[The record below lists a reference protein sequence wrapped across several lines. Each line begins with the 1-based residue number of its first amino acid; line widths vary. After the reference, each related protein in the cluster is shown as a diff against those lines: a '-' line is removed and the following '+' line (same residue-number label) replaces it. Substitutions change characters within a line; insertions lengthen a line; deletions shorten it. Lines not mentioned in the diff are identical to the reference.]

1 MQWLLAFCFCLPV
14 VGCWPPFQQLSLFK
28 YPHLNLSRTF
38 QLTETMKQ
46 QENTESKVE
55 RLGQFFKRNVR
66 KLREKSH
73 NLDLVFLVDES
84 SSVGSANFISEL
96 KFVKKLLS
104 DFPVVPSATRVAIVT
119 FSSKNNVVPRVDYIS
134 SPQLHQH
141 KCSLLNQEI
150 PAINYKGGG
159 TYTKGAFQQAAQILR
174 HSRRNAT
181 KVIFLITDGYSNG
194 GDPRPIAASL
204 RDAGV
209 EIFTFGIWQG
219 NIRELHDMASHS
231 KEEHC
236 YLVHN
241 FAEFEALARR
251 ALHEDLPSGNYI
263 QEDVSRCSYLCEAG
277 QDCCDVM
284 ASCKCGTHTGQYDCV
299 CERGYYGKGLQ
310 HECTACPS
318 GTYKPES
325 TPGGM
330 GSCIPCPDKHHTSP
344 PGSTTVEDCVCKDGY
359 SAAGQSCEV
368 VHCPEI
374 QPPENG
380 FFIQN
385 VCNNHFNAACG
396 IRCKLGFDLV
406 GSSIRLCQPSGEWS
420 GSEPTCRVRMCPRL
434 YRPVHGHINCSAS
447 DTSYRT
453 VCQVTCEE
461 GYRLEGSSRLTCQV
475 NTQWDVPEPQCVE
488 IHCPTLQRPKNVVIL
503 PPTCGEEE
511 VKAGDVCR
519 LSCVHGY
526 SLSGVTGEV
535 QCLTSGKWS
544 KNAHKAKCRD
554 TEPPQINC
562 PKDIVTETMEHQSS
576 ASISWIIPNARDNSG
591 EEVSIQVT
599 PTFIPPHPF
608 PIGEV
613 KITYTA
619 TDRSG
624 NRDSCSFI
632 VKVID
637 TEPPVIDRCRSPPP
651 FQTVESELT
660 AEWEVPQFSDNS
672 GAPLTITESHSPGD
686 LFPRGET
693 VVHYTA
699 TDPSGN
705 NRTCDIHVI
714 IRGSACEQPFNP
726 VNGEF
731 SCTEEESGV
740 NCTLYCMDGYGFT
753 DEPTH
758 SYLCA
763 HDGVWKPP
771 YSAEWPDCSLNRFAN
786 HGFKPFE
793 MLFKASRCEDLNL
806 LETFTEKF
814 YSALGSMVPSFC
826 SDDDVACRLEVMP
839 HGQCLEY
846 NYDYDNGFAIGPGG
860 WGRNWGAQG
869 RLDYAYPELQN
880 DQPDTNK
887 PFTVS
892 PKMAPLRRKRHRQ
905 KAAPAT
911 DQKIHIVFNITAS
924 IPLPAEQ
931 NNSLEA
937 ENQNKL
943 LLALENITNRLKRTL
958 NKEPLYTFQVASE
971 MIVADTKSLE
981 SEKAALFCRPGSVL
995 KGRMCVNCPVGTYF
1009 SLEHKACESCWIG
1022 SYQDEEGQL
1031 ECKNCPA
1038 GSSTVYMHSRSA
1050 AECKAQCKPG
1060 TYSPNG
1066 LETCESCP
1074 LGKYQPV
1081 FGSKF
1086 CVACPEVM
1094 STVNRGAVGVSEC
1107 GVLCPAGQFSRS
1119 GLMPCYPCPRD
1130 YYQPDS
1136 GRSYC
1141 LSCPFYGTTTI
1152 TGATAIQDCSSF
1164 GSSYSP
1170 KEESVLVPV
1179 SPENISKSYQ
1189 ASSQVFHECFLNPCQ
1204 NRGTCEEVGTGY
1216 VCLCP
1221 SGFTGPRCESDIDE
1235 CGSAPCQNGAA
1246 CKDGVGEFVCQC
1258 QPGYVGML
1266 CELEVNECSSSPCFN
1281 DGTCVDGINAYSC
1294 SCTDGFTGV
1303 HCELEIDECQPGPC
1317 VNNGVCEDL
1326 IGSFKCMCPSGFA
1339 GARCEINI
1347 NECDSEP
1354 CLNGGTCSDDINSFR
1369 CQCPPGYTGLVCETD
1384 VNECEASP
1392 CLNQATCVDGLDSY
1406 ACKCPP
1412 GFNGTRCE
1420 AEMSSSFNLDFE
1432 VSGIYGYVILENKI
1446 PSMSV
1451 ITCTF
1456 WMKSSDTTNYGTP
1469 ISYAVER
1476 GSDNA
1481 FLLIDYNGWVLYVN
1495 GKERITDCPAV
1506 NDGEWHH
1513 VGVSWNSID
1522 GDWKVY
1528 IDGELSDG
1536 GKGLSMGTTIPGGGT
1551 LVLGQDQDQKGE
1563 GFNPVESFV
1572 GSISQLN
1579 IWNSSLSPEQ
1589 IKALASSCPKELR
1602 RGNVLAW
1609 PDFLTGIVG
1618 RVKMNPQSSFCADC
1632 PMLENLVP
1640 HLRSSSTDVNP
1651 GSRVELFCDNGYYLV
1666 GDREQHCNN
1675 QGKWRDPLPQ
1685 CERIS
1690 CGPPPLLENGF
1701 YLAEDFYAGST
1712 VTYQCNNGFYL
1723 LGDSKVF
1730 CIDSGNWNGN
1740 SPSCLDVDECALGS
1754 DCDEHS
1760 NCYNTDGS
1768 YTCTCIPPYYGDGKN
1783 CTEPIKCKDPGPPE
1797 FGHANGSI
1805 YMVGSEVI
1813 FSCEEGYQLI
1823 GTAQITCSETG
1834 TWSDLIPYC
1843 QAVSCDSP
1851 TVPDN
1856 AVMKGSN
1863 FTYGKKVVFSCK
1875 AGFILTEQPEIYCL
1889 ANSSWNK
1896 EPPKCESVM
1905 CSNPQNIENGN
1916 YQLSGQAYLSTVSYE
1931 CNEGYRLQGSSTLT
1945 CEASGEWNDSA
1956 PVCTMV
1962 FCGPPPAARDADIIG
1977 DNFTLGNT
1985 IYYTCKEGYT
1995 LIGPESNECLPSGNW
2010 SHDSSQC
2017 VPRSCDN
2024 PPHVDNAFPETG
2036 HRLYKDVAIYF
2047 CVDGYSLADSSQ
2059 LVCNAQGQWSPPEG
2073 KEMPR
2078 CIADFCEKPSD
2089 LSHAI
2094 LESTDKAKYAT
2105 DSVVSYKCKEGFVLN
2120 TTATLRCLRGGQWTP
2135 SPFAIQCIPVRC
2147 AKPSSIDKGYVSGTN
2162 YSFGAVVAY
2171 SCIRGFYIKGDKKR
2185 TCEANGEWGG
2195 NLPTCQP
2202 IPCGE
2207 PPQIK
2212 NGHIVS
2218 KGTLVYGS
2226 QVTYSCDPGYTL
2238 VGSSVRVCRA
2248 NRQWSSESPASCVL
2262 LTCETPQSIEH
2273 GHYKGGTFEVGSK
2286 IEYFCNEG
2294 YELRGDA
2301 IWTCLK
2307 YGKWSKTKVPVC
2319 TPVQCPEPP
2328 LEENHLVLKGLDS
2341 ESGTVKLSC
2350 EEGYVLHG
2358 SPVMRCMPSQ
2368 EWNDS
2373 FPVCKLV
2380 SCGRPP
2386 DVPFGEP
2393 SSSHQYFGSTVK
2405 YSCMNGFTL
2414 KRELPV
2420 ICQADGLWST
2430 PLPEC
2435 IPVEC
2440 PQPEEI
2446 QNCIVDVQGLTY
2458 LSTALYTCKPGYEL
2472 LGNNT
2477 ILCGED
2483 GNWVGGIPNCKPIEC
2498 PKPVEIDN
2506 GKVFYS
2512 KLQYSHGL
2520 TYTCNRGF
2528 QLEGQGQLTCL
2539 ETGQWD
2545 AQAPVCK
2552 NIYCG
2557 APQPIENGFVE
2568 GVDHSYGSTIIY
2580 SCFPAFQLTGH
2591 ALRTCEES
2599 GWSSS
2604 TPLCLP
2610 TDCGLPPHID
2620 FGEYVKVLD
2629 PNSAL
2634 EKETVYDLSHS
2645 HGNQHQPTVTS
2656 KLDVMDPL
2664 EMDFL
2669 HGTVIMY
2676 SCSAGYELSGPSML
2690 VCQDNGLW
2698 NGSAPVCLP
2707 VECEPPI
2714 APDHGFVSLTDNMLG
2729 SLVQYGCDP
2738 GYELEGQTIRQCI
2751 SGKQWNGAVPICRI
2765 ASCGTPEEIAN
2776 GFIIGNTF
2784 SFMSVIYYECDAGY
2798 YLQGLNTSTC
2808 QANNKWSGARPLC
2821 IPISCGPPFI
2831 PEDGTMTG
2839 TKYTYQ
2845 QQVEYSCNTGFILEG
2860 DSVSLCLANG
2870 SWSYATPVCRPV
2882 VCSRPSPILNGETV
2896 GSELGYKRE
2905 VKYHCK
2911 EGYTLQ
2917 GKSNLVCQGNGV
2929 WDAEVPRCVPVSCD
2943 PPEDISHGYVNGSSF
2958 SYGDLVQYI
2967 CFPGYELIGSAIL
2980 KCSTNGSWTGQLPLC
2995 QPCVCQPPVIEN
3007 GVVLGKDY
3015 NCGNQVQFQCQEG
3028 FRILGPS
3035 EATCES
3041 GGFWNPGF
3049 PYCGEIKCASPPSV
3063 PNAFIN
3069 GSSSLYQNAITYRC
3083 MSGYVMT
3090 SNSHVIC
3097 TEDGIW
3103 SKPYPV
3109 CEPVSCGSPP
3119 SVSNAKIIGDA
3130 YTFGNKVQYRCLKG
3144 YELETEADTQS
3155 CLQDG
3160 AWSTHDIRC
3169 KPQSCPLPL
3178 NLMKNLIITGTEFTL
3193 NSSITL
3199 SCVAGYQLLGD
3210 YISVCQPNG
3219 TWTPLFSS
3227 DSCVPVSCEKPS
3239 PPQNGIVIGT
3249 RYHFMDNVLY
3259 MCHAGYEIQGDAER
3273 ICLVNKVWS
3282 GKQPVCAKVSC
3293 GKPVAVEHGSVQ
3305 GNDYTLGGEAV
3316 YSCNPGFELQGH
3328 SKSTCKAN
3336 KQWSPAAPLCV
3347 QISCGTP
3354 PSVENAVA
3362 LATGDTYRN
3371 NISFVCSSGFHLSG
3385 PQNITCQANGSWSTP
3400 TPVCEGVTCK
3410 SPGLLVNGLAEYNN
3424 LTAGSRVEFQCDEGY
3439 ELLGEPIAVCTGNGT
3454 WSSPTPTC
3462 KAKPC
3467 PAPSGL
3473 SEKATLSEDVF
3484 FVGQTVSVS
3493 CPMGYR
3499 PHGTATI
3506 VCKTDQTWTSAD
3518 VKCERISCGT
3528 PIYVPSALARGAVF
3542 QYGDMV
3548 TYSCYGGYMLEGSS
3562 RSVCL
3567 ENGTWTPPPACK
3579 AVCRFPCQN
3588 GGTCERPNTC
3598 LCIEGW
3604 MGQLCEEPM
3613 CILPCLNGGVCI
3625 APYECECPAGWTGTR
3640 CHAAVCQSPCLN
3652 GGKCIRPNRCHCLPG
3667 WSGHDCSRKRKTGLY
3682 HF

>member
-14 VGCWPPFQQLSLFK
+14 VGCWSPIQQLSLFK

-46 QENTESKVE
+46 QESTESKVE

-84 SSVGSANFISEL
+84 SSVGSANFINEL

-159 TYTKGAFQQAAQILR
+159 TYTKGAFQQAAQILQ

-263 QEDVSRCSYLCEAG
+263 QEDISRCSYLCEAG

-325 TPGGM
+325 TPGGI
-330 GSCIPCPDKHHTSP
+330 GSCIPCPDRHHTSP
-344 PGSTTVEDCVCKDGY
+344 PGSTTVKDCVCKDGY

-374 QPPENG
+374 HPPENG

-420 GSEPTCRVRMCPRL
+420 GSEPACRVRMCPRL
-434 YRPVHGHINCSAS
+434 NRPAHGHINCSAS

-461 GYRLEGSSRLTCQV
+461 GYRLRGSSRLTCQV
-475 NTQWDVPEPQCVE
+475 NTQWDIPEPQCVE
-488 IHCPTLQRPKNVVIL
+488 IHCPALERPKNVVIL

-511 VKAGDVCR
+511 MKAGDVCR

-651 FQTVESELT
+651 FQTVESQLT

-672 GAPLTITESHSPGD
+672 GAPLTITKSHSPGD

-705 NRTCDIHVI
+705 NRTCDINII

-753 DEPTH
+753 DEPAH

-839 HGQCLEY
+839 QGQCLEY
-846 NYDYDNGFAIGPGG
+846 NYDYENGFAIGPGG

-869 RLDYAYPELQN
+869 RLDYAYTDPELQN
-880 DQPDTNK
+880 DQPDTYK

-937 ENQNKL
+937 ENQKKL

-981 SEKAALFCRPGSVL
+981 SEKAALFCRPGSML

-1141 LSCPFYGTTTI
+1141 LSCPFYGTTTT

-1164 GSSYSP
+1164 GSSFSP
-1170 KEESVLVPV
+1170 KEESVLVSV
-1179 SPENISKSYQ
+1179 SPENISKTYQ

-1204 NRGTCEEVGTGY
+1204 NRGTCEEVGAGY

-1235 CGSAPCQNGAA
+1235 CESAPCQNGAA

-1266 CELEVNECSSSPCFN
+1266 CEAEVNECSSSPCFN

-1326 IGSFKCMCPSGFA
+1326 IGSFKCTCSSGFA
-1339 GARCEINI
+1339 GTRCEINI
-1347 NECDSEP
+1347 NECDSKP
-1354 CLNGGTCSDDINSFR
+1354 CFNGGTCSDDINSFR

-1392 CLNQATCVDGLDSY
+1392 CLNQATCLDGLDSY

-1446 PSMSV
+1446 PSMSM

-1495 GKERITDCPAV
+1495 GKERITDCPSV

-1513 VGVSWNSID
+1513 IGVSWNSID

-1536 GKGLSMGTTIPGGGT
+1536 GKGLSVGTTIPGGGT

-1609 PDFLTGIVG
+1609 PDFITGIVG
-1618 RVKMNPQSSFCADC
+1618 RVKMNPQSIFCADC

-1640 HLRSSSTDVNP
+1640 HLRSSSAAVNP
-1651 GSRVELFCDNGYYLV
+1651 GSRVELFCDKGYYLV

-1730 CIDSGNWNGN
+1730 CIDSGDWNSN

-1783 CTEPIKCKDPGPPE
+1783 CTEPIKCKDPGTPE
-1797 FGHANGSI
+1797 FGHTDGSV

-1813 FSCEEGYQLI
+1813 FSCNEGYQLI
-1823 GTAQITCSETG
+1823 GTAQISCSETG
-1834 TWSDLIPYC
+1834 TWSDLTPYC

-1851 TVPDN
+1851 TVPEN

-1875 AGFILTEQPEIYCL
+1875 EGFILMEQPEIYCL
-1889 ANSSWNK
+1889 ANSSWSK

-1905 CSNPQNIENGN
+1905 CSDPQNIENGN
-1916 YQLSGQAYLSTVSYE
+1916 YQLRGQAYLSTVSYG

-1956 PVCTMV
+1956 PVCTIV

-1977 DNFTLGNT
+1977 ENFTLGNK

-2024 PPHVDNAFPETG
+2024 PPHVDHAFPETG

-2047 CVDGYSLADSSQ
+2047 CVDGYSLADNSQ

-2073 KEMPR
+2073 KQMPR

-2094 LESTDKAKYAT
+2094 LESIDKAKYAT

-2120 TTATLRCLRGGQWTP
+2120 TTASLTCLRGGHWTP

-2212 NGHIVS
+2212 NGHIVN

-2238 VGSSVRVCRA
+2238 VGSSVRVCQA
-2248 NRQWSSESPASCVL
+2248 NRQWSSEFPASCVL

-2273 GHYKGGTFEVGSK
+2273 GYYKGGAFEVGSK
-2286 IEYFCNEG
+2286 VEYFCNEG

-2307 YGKWSKTKVPVC
+2307 YGKWSKTKAPVC

-2414 KRELPV
+2414 KRELSV
-2420 ICQADGLWST
+2420 ICQADGSWST

-2446 QNCIVDVQGLTY
+2446 LNCIVDVQGLTY

-2483 GNWVGGIPNCKPIEC
+2483 GLWIGGIPKCKPIEC
-2498 PKPVEIDN
+2498 PKPVEIGN

-2512 KLQYSHGL
+2512 KLQYNHEL

-2528 QLEGQGQLTCL
+2528 QLEGQGKLTCL

-2545 AQAPVCK
+2545 AEAPVCK

-2591 ALRTCEES
+2591 ALLTCEES

-2634 EKETVYDLSHS
+2634 EKETVYDLGHS
-2645 HGNQHQPTVTS
+2645 PGIQHQPTVTS
-2656 KLDVMDPL
+2656 KLDVVDPL
-2664 EMDFL
+2664 EMNFL
-2669 HGTVIMY
+2669 HGTVIIY
-2676 SCSAGYELSGPSML
+2676 SCSAGYELIGNSIL

-2707 VECEPPI
+2707 VECELPI
-2714 APDHGFVSLTDNMLG
+2714 APEHGFVSLTDNMLG

-2751 SGKQWNGAVPICRI
+2751 SGKQWSGAVPVCRI
-2765 ASCGTPEEIAN
+2765 VSCGTPEEIAN
-2776 GFIIGNTF
+2776 GLIIGNTF

-2808 QANNKWSGARPLC
+2808 QANNKWTGTRPLC

-2831 PEDGTMTG
+2831 PEDGTMAG

-2845 QQVEYSCNTGFILEG
+2845 QQVEYSCNPGFVLEG
-2860 DSVSLCLANG
+2860 DSVSSCLANG
-2870 SWSYATPVCRPV
+2870 SWSYAQPVCRPV
-2882 VCSRPSPILNGETV
+2882 VCSRPSAILNGEAV
-2896 GSELGYKRE
+2896 GSEFGYKGV

-2917 GKSNLVCQGNGV
+2917 GKSNLVCQGNGT
-2929 WDAEVPRCVPVSCD
+2929 WDVEAPRCVPVICD

-2958 SYGDLVQYI
+2958 SYGDLVHYI
-2967 CFPGYELIGSAIL
+2967 CFPGYELTGSAIL

-3015 NCGNQVQFQCQEG
+3015 NCGNQVQFQCREG

-3041 GGFWNPGF
+3041 GGSWNPGF
-3049 PYCGEIKCASPPSV
+3049 PYCGEIQCAAPPSV

-3069 GSSSLYQNAITYRC
+3069 GSSSLYQNAITYKC

-3097 TEDGIW
+3097 TENGIW
-3103 SKPYPV
+3103 SKPYPI
-3109 CEPVSCGSPP
+3109 CEPVACGSPP

-3273 ICLVNKVWS
+3273 ICQANKVWS

-3293 GKPVAVEHGSVQ
+3293 GKPASVEHGSVQ
-3305 GNDYTLGGEAV
+3305 GNDYMLGGEAV

-3328 SKSTCKAN
+3328 SRSTCKAN
-3336 KQWSPAAPLCV
+3336 KQWSPAAPQCV
-3347 QISCGTP
+3347 QKSCGTP

-3371 NISFVCSSGFHLSG
+3371 NISFVCSSGFHLAG

-3400 TPVCEGVTCK
+3400 TPVCEGVICE

-3424 LTAGSRVEFQCDEGY
+3424 LTVGSRVEFQCDEGY
-3439 ELLGEPIAVCTGNGT
+3439 KLLGEPIAVCTDHGT

-3473 SEKATLSEDVF
+3473 SEKVTLSEDVF

-3499 PHGTATI
+3499 LHGTATI
-3506 VCKTDQTWTSAD
+3506 VCKTDQTWTSAA
-3518 VKCERISCGT
+3518 VKCET
-3528 PIYVPSALARGAVF
+3528 
-3542 QYGDMV
+3542 
-3548 TYSCYGGYMLEGSS
+3548 
-3562 RSVCL
+3562 
-3567 ENGTWTPPPACK
+3567 
-3579 AVCRFPCQN
+3579 VCRFPCQN

-3604 MGQLCEEPM
+3604 MGHLCEEPI
-3613 CILPCLNGGVCI
+3613 CILPCLNGGKCI
-3625 APYECECPAGWTGTR
+3625 APYACECPEGWTGTR